1 MPSRSLC
8 ALKVCA
14 DQNCLRD
21 LGSRTI
27 FWDIFFRTTDFGTFL
42 GQTDQIFVISVQNY
56 IKRKKKNF
64 GTFFKKNPF
73 PGGKIPQIDLG
84 PSEMVFLSENTFF
97 KKKKFFFFEILA
109 SLSLILCLITS
120 QPFIRF

>member
-1 MPSRSLC
+1 MFSYQT
-8 ALKVCA
+8 VCA

-21 LGSRTI
+21 LGSRT
-27 FWDIFFRTTDFGTFL
+27 IFFRTTDFGTFL

-84 PSEMVFLSENTFF
+84 LPEMVFLSENTFF
-97 KKKKFFFFEILA
+97 KKKNFFFFFEILA
-109 SLSLILCLITS
+109 LLSLILCLITS